1 MLDDLYSVLNLNVL
15 NHMANVKFLGEVI
28 ALLSL
33 KFYVCLT
40 TIVGQLIPQFWSIE
54 LQFWFAYSV

>member
-15 NHMANVKFLGEVI
+15 NHLANVKFLGEVI

-40 TIVGQLIPQFWSIE
+40 IIVGQLIPQFWSIE